1 MGTAAFLATALQGGL
16 PPWLLPAT
24 ISALCYAISFACG
37 SAIGTMAIAF
47 PLVGP
52 IAANLGGGSA
62 EYLHRCFGALMGG
75 SLFGNLCSPIS
86 DTTILSVLS
95 TQCSLPV
102 HVKTAV
108 VYTSFVGLISLV
120 FADLAVGLSL
130 YGPGV
135 AMLVCT
141 GAMVAGKWLLGSRVE
156 EKPTPS

>member
-1 MGTAAFLATALQGGL
+1 
-16 PPWLLPAT
+16 
-24 ISALCYAISFACG
+24 
-37 SAIGTMAIAF
+37 MAITF

-86 DTTILSVLS
+86 DTTILSVLA

-102 HVKTAV
+102 HVKTSL
-108 VYTSFVGLISLV
+108 VYTGFVGLVSLI
-120 FADLAVGLSL
+120 FADLAVGLKL

-141 GAMVAGKWLLGSRVE
+141 GVMLLGKLILGSRVQE
-156 EKPTPS
+156 RKPAV